1 MRLIIVVLM
10 SILMSNV
17 SAQSFGLKG
26 GIAMTNSVGADVKD
40 NSSRTGFY
48 FGGFMKLS
56 EGNNIQYMPHIIFHQ
71 KGGKVDTSSTEN
83 EVVLNYIDLGMNA
96 NFHINDEL
104 YLAVGPYLGYLVS
117 GVRKTTVS
125 GETDSESISDNDWDD
140 YNRTEFGANL
150 GVGYNINDLFNV
162 NFSYGLAFTDVKDDI
177 SERNTSIQI
186 GIGYVF
192 AY

>member
-1 MRLIIVVLM
+1 MRILITIIISGL
-10 SILMSNV
+10 ISNI
-17 SAQSFGLKG
+17 SAQTFGLKG
-26 GIAMTNSVGADVKD
+26 GMAMTNSVGADVED

-56 EGNNIQYMPHIIFHQ
+56 EDNSIQYMPNIIFHQ
-71 KGGKVDTSSTEN
+71 KGGKTGSSSSGDEL
-83 EVVLNYIDLGMNA
+83 VLNYIDLGMNA

-104 YLAVGPYLGYLVS
+104 YLAVGPYFGYLVS
-117 GVRKTTVS
+117 AVSKLTVNGDTQS
-125 GETDSESISDNDWDD
+125 SSISDWDGW
-140 YNRTEFGANL
+140 NRSEFGTNL

-162 NFSYGLAFTDVKDDI
+162 NFSYGLAFTDVVDDI

>member
-1 MRLIIVVLM
+1 
-10 SILMSNV
+10 MSNV

-26 GIAMTNSVGADVKD
+26 GIAITNAIGTDVKD

-71 KGGKVDTSSTEN
+71 KGSNQKGGRLDTSSTEN
-83 EVVLNYIDLGMNA
+83 ELVLNYIDLGMNA

-104 YLAVGPYLGYLVS
+104 YLVVGPYFGYLVS
-117 GVRKTTVS
+117 AVIKEDKES
-125 GETDSESISDNDWDD
+125 SSESNWDN
-140 YNRTEFGANL
+140 YNRAEFGANL
-150 GVGYNINDLFNV
+150 GVGYKINDLFNV

>member
-48 FGGFMKLS
+48 FGGFMNLS

-83 EVVLNYIDLGMNA
+83 ELVLNYIDLGMNA

-104 YLAVGPYLGYLVS
+104 YLVVGPYFGYLVS
-117 GVRKTTVS
+117 AVIKEDEESSSVS
-125 GETDSESISDNDWDD
+125 DWNNW
-140 YNRTEFGANL
+140 NRAEFGANL

-162 NFSYGLAFTDVKDDI
+162 NFSYGLAFTDVMDDI

>member
-1 MRLIIVVLM
+1 MRLIIII
-10 SILMSNV
+10 ILSGLISNI
-17 SAQSFGLKG
+17 SAQTFGLKG
-26 GIAMTNSVGADVKD
+26 GIAMTNSVGADVED

-56 EGNNIQYMPHIIFHQ
+56 EGNSIQYMPNIIFHQ
-71 KGGKVDTSSTEN
+71 KGGKTGSSSSGN
-83 EVVLNYIDLGMNA
+83 EAVLNYIDLGMNA

-104 YLAVGPYLGYLVS
+104 YLAVGPYFGYLVS
-117 GVRKTTVS
+117 AVRKSTLNGDTESTSVS
-125 GETDSESISDNDWDD
+125 NWDD
-140 YNRTEFGANL
+140 WNRAEFGANL
-150 GVGYNINDLFNV
+150 GVGYKINDLFNV
-162 NFSYGLAFTDVKDDI
+162 NFSYGLAFTDVMEDI